1 MSNFDKSRL
10 YLILNE
16 NSSPVFVPTRNGGFM
31 MDGGSEENP
40 AIAQLYFGDIV
51 EINST
56 SDLFRNGHIFFEKE
70 YEADIYEEL
79 RIANWKDILHN
90 SDIENIMKHP
100 TVDGLQRILDIK
112 SPTYFDRIRGVYVGL
127 KNEGGDLSQQVVRFM
142 EQRSRE
148 VANGIMATKI
158 SVKPKKGNDEINSE
172 AIEALQQK
180 LAEMEAKMQN
190 MEPVVPKQE
199 DADATQVDDKPKKT
213 STATAKKKTTSASA
227 KKTTSSKNK

>member
-1 MSNFDKSRL
+1 MSNFDKSGL

-16 NSSPVFVPTRNGGFM
+16 NSSSVFVPTRAGGFM
-31 MDGGSEENP
+31 MEGGSEEHP
-40 AIAQLYFGDIV
+40 AIAQLYFGEIV

-56 SDLFRNGHIFFEKE
+56 SDLFRNGHLFFEKE

-79 RIANWKDILHN
+79 RISNWKDILHN

-100 TVDGLQRILDIK
+100 TVEGLQRILDIK
-112 SPTYFDRIRGVYVGL
+112 SPTYFDRVRGVYVGL
-127 KNEGGDLSQQVVRFM
+127 KNEGGDLSQQVVRLM

-158 SVKPKKGNDEINSE
+158 SVQPKRGNDEINSA

-180 LAEMEAKMQN
+180 LAEMEAKMQT
-190 MEPVVPKQE
+190 MEPAAPQH
-199 DADATQVDDKPKKT
+199 DAAPADEAKPKKT
-213 STATAKKKTTSASA
+213 NTTTAKKKTTSASA
-227 KKTTSSKNK
+227 KKTTSSKRE